1 VKAIEQLKA
10 GFEKGLQG
18 ATRTPD
24 MYEFMRQDA
33 DLAPLHGVPAFR
45 QLAELDVPAEQRTR
59 PQPLEAAEPQ
69 NEDDRNRERV
79 LPIQRDADIPF

>member
-1 VKAIEQLKA
+1 MKAIEQLKA

-33 DLAPLHGVPAFR
+33 RTLRRCMEYAFR
-45 QLAELDVPAEQRTR
+45 QLAELDVPAERRTR